1 MNGYFGSEL
10 QNQLGLDFK
19 FKLLFTKNEYF
30 YSRFNAI
37 EMIEKEYIEP
47 NEGFTQTIVVKT
59 GNFKT
64 LYISGQIG
72 EGADLEAQTIATFQ
86 NLEKQLTNCN
96 ASFKDVVK
104 MNTYIVNFNPEVDL
118 QIFRKVRKEFLGNEN
133 YPASTL
139 VGVESLG
146 KKEWLI
152 EIEAIAVI

>member
-1 MNGYFGSEL
+1 
-10 QNQLGLDFK
+10 
-19 FKLLFTKNEYF
+19 
-30 YSRFNAI
+30 
-37 EMIEKEYIEP
+37 MIEKEYIEP
-47 NEGFTQTIVVKT
+47 NEGFSQTVVVKT

-72 EGADLEAQTIATFQ
+72 DGANLEAQTITTFQ

-96 ASFKDVVK
+96 ATFKDVVK

-118 QIFRKVRKEFLGNEN
+118 PIFRKVRKEFLGNEN

-146 KKEWLI
+146 RKEWLI
-152 EIEAIAVI
+152 EIEAIAVVE

>member
-1 MNGYFGSEL
+1 
-10 QNQLGLDFK
+10 
-19 FKLLFTKNEYF
+19 
-30 YSRFNAI
+30 
-37 EMIEKEYIEP
+37 MIEKEYIEP
-47 NEGFTQTIVVKT
+47 NEGFSQTVVVKT
-59 GNFKT
+59 GNFNT

-72 EGADLEAQTIATFQ
+72 DGVDLEAQTITTFQ

-118 QIFRKVRKEFLGNEN
+118 PIFRKVRKEFLGTEN

-146 KKEWLI
+146 RKEWLI
-152 EIEAIAVI
+152 EIEAIAVVE

>member
-1 MNGYFGSEL
+1 
-10 QNQLGLDFK
+10 
-19 FKLLFTKNEYF
+19 
-30 YSRFNAI
+30 
-37 EMIEKEYIEP
+37 MIEKEYIEP
-47 NEGFTQTIVVKT
+47 NEGFTQTVVVKT

-72 EGADLEAQTIATFQ
+72 DGANLEAQTIATFQ
-86 NLEKQLTNCN
+86 NLEKQLLNCN

-118 QIFRKVRKEFLGNEN
+118 PIFRKVRKEFLGNEN

-146 KKEWLI
+146 RKEWLI
-152 EIEAIAVI
+152 EIEAIAVVE